1 MIRYGEYMYR
11 EIQIVNNEFA
21 NNITE
26 AGEIKE
32 LTRDFTENLLSIING
47 VHADS
52 IILNAGNS
60 ESAIYI
66 NLLPLFE
73 DVAEIINTEIEIE
86 EINGSEVKVFLA
98 IIYISDRIERKSQRI
113 EYKLFFE
120 RNELG
125 GYEIVS
131 TEK

>member
-1 MIRYGEYMYR
+1 MYR
-11 EIQIVNNEFA
+11 EKRIENDEFA
-21 NNITE
+21 NNIIE
-26 AGEIKE
+26 AEEIKE
-32 LTRDFTENLLSIING
+32 LTLDFTENLLSIING
-47 VHADS
+47 EHTDS

-73 DVAEIINTEIEIE
+73 DIAEILNTETEIE
-86 EINGSEVKVFLA
+86 EINGSEVKVLIKA
-98 IIYISDRIERKSQRI
+98 IYISDEMERKSQGI
-113 EYKLFFE
+113 KYKLFFE

>member
-1 MIRYGEYMYR
+1 MYR
-11 EIQIVNNEFA
+11 EKRIENSEFTNNA
-21 NNITE
+21 IE
-26 AGEIKE
+26 AREIKV
-32 LTRDFTENLLSIING
+32 LTLDFTENLLSIING
-47 VHADS
+47 EHADS

-73 DVAEIINTEIEIE
+73 DVREIINTEIEIE
-86 EINGSEVKVFLA
+86 EINGSEVKVLIKA
-98 IIYISDRIERKSQRI
+98 VYISDEIERKSRRI

-120 RNELG
+120 KNELG